1 MILPLPPRG
10 WLTPTNGHYD
20 TRSPS
25 GLQPGAAVPFEDPLR
40 PGSAKKRIA
49 VVDAGMIATPR
60 TAPHMDYHA
69 PVFARQDSVPGVTAT
84 TAGAGHADLRLLQSQ
99 PDQALERGVVPEQV
113 LRARA
118 MDDAAALQHDRVARQ
133 RQRDLGVLLDQD
145 EGGALLRRHPPD
157 RPGELLDD
165 DRRQALER
173 LVKQQ
178 QRRVGHERARE
189 RQHLLLA
196 AGEMAAAARAPLAQ
210 PREQIVDGR
219 EMPPPGPRRDREI
232 LLDAQRRK
240 DFALL
245 RHPAETGARA
255 PMRRDPRE
263 VATAPGDAAA
273 AHAREAHDRE
283 QQRRLADAVAA
294 EQREAAAVRDI
305 ERQAIEHDG
314 VAVAG
319 AHVLKRE
326 QRVSHGA
333 SCPDRPRARARRRR
347 SPWACPRPGCVPR
360 PSR

>member
-145 EGGALLRRHPPD
+145 EGGALVRRHPPD
-157 RPGELLDD
+157 RRGQLLDD

-178 QRRVGHERARE
+178 QRRVGHERARDGDRFTDWSFDIVLGKWFE
-189 RQHLLLA
+189 RMRNSKKRPQA
-196 AGEMAAAARAPLAQ
+196 
-210 PREQIVDGR
+210 DGYR
-219 EMPPPGPRRDREI
+219 S
-232 LLDAQRRK
+232 
-240 DFALL
+240 
-245 RHPAETGARA
+245 
-255 PMRRDPRE
+255 
-263 VATAPGDAAA
+263 
-273 AHAREAHDRE
+273 HA
-283 QQRRLADAVAA
+283 
-294 EQREAAAVRDI
+294 
-305 ERQAIEHDG
+305 
-314 VAVAG
+314 
-319 AHVLKRE
+319 
-326 QRVSHGA
+326 
-333 SCPDRPRARARRRR
+333 DRP
-347 SPWACPRPGCVPR
+347 
-360 PSR
+360 